1 MKKIL
6 ATVYDINPYKGSE
19 SGTGWNLVQQIGRYN
34 KVIAITRKNN
44 KENIEKYIKEF
55 NIDDTNLEFH
65 YFDLPYWMRFWKKGA
80 RGSSLYFYL
89 WQMLMPIFIK
99 KNKIVYDILHNLNFH
114 TDAFPTFLW
123 LLKKPLIWG
132 PINHHELIP
141 SEYINK
147 NSNYYYKDRIKW
159 IIKKINWNIDPFL
172 FLSKKKSDLII
183 CGNKSVIKRLNL
195 DTKKTI
201 IMSQVASSDSQN
213 ISDINKLSTKFN
225 IISVGRFVPLKG
237 FDLTVDCFELFYN
250 KLNNSD
256 RDNVTLTL
264 VGDGPMKKELKKKI
278 EKFNSKDNI
287 YLIEWVTKDE
297 LETYYENS
305 DLFLFPSY
313 EGAGMVVAEALS
325 HSLPIICFD
334 NYGPGEL
341 TNDDC
346 AIQIPY
352 TNYDQSICD
361 FSNALLKIYENKDL
375 QASMSENARKLYLEK
390 YTWDSKGDQLNVIY
404 NKLSNK
410 GSK

>member
-6 ATVYDINPYKGSE
+6 TTVYDINPYKGSE
-19 SGTGWNLVQQIGRYN
+19 SGTGWNLVQQIGRHN

-44 KENIEKYIKEF
+44 KDNIEKYIKEF
-55 NIDDTNLEFH
+55 NIDDSNLEF
-65 YFDLPYWMRFWKKGA
+65 YYYDLPYWMRFWKKGS

-89 WQMLMPIFIK
+89 WQMFMPIFIK
-99 KNKIVYDILHNLNFH
+99 KNKIEYDILHNLNFH

-123 LLKKPLIWG
+123 LLNKPLIWG

-141 SEYINK
+141 SEYIDK
-147 NSNYYYKDRIKW
+147 KSNDYYKDRIKW
-159 IIKKINWNIDPFL
+159 IIKQINWNIDPFL

-201 IMSQVASSDSQN
+201 ILSQVAASESQKSSDVNNS
-213 ISDINKLSTKFN
+213 STKFN

-237 FDLTVDCFELFYN
+237 FDITIDCFESFYN
-250 KLNNSD
+250 NLNNSD
-256 RDNVTLTL
+256 QANISLTL
-264 VGDGPMKKELKKKI
+264 VGDGPMKKELKNKI
-278 EKFNSKDNI
+278 EKFNSKNNI
-287 YLIEWVTKDE
+287 HFIQWVTKDE

-305 DLFLFPSY
+305 DLFLFPSH

-341 TNDDC
+341 TNDEC
-346 AIQIPY
+346 AIRIPY
-352 TNYDQSICD
+352 TNYNQSIID

-375 QASMSENARKLYLEK
+375 QDNMSQNARKLYLDK
-390 YTWDSKGDQLNVIY
+390 YTWDSKGNQLNDIY
-404 NKLSNK
+404 FNLFNK
-410 GSK
+410 GNK